1 MRVLL
6 DESVPRRL
14 KRDLPGF
21 EVATVTEMGWQG
33 KLNGELLRLAEER
46 FDVLIIV
53 DQNLEYQQN
62 LKRFDLAFILLVA
75 MNNKYE
81 TLNPLVPMIRD
92 ILKTIQRG
100 DFVRLEL

>member
-14 KRDLPGF
+14 KRDLLED

-62 LKRFDLAFILLVA
+62 LNQFDLAFILLIAV
-75 MNNKYE
+75 NNKYE
-81 TLNPLVPMIRD
+81 TLSPLVPMLQD
-92 ILKTIQRG
+92 ALEKIQRG
-100 DFVRLEL
+100 DFIRLER